1 MNESVSPAIDTLW
14 SAELDIALQAARLA
28 SEAIRGFYESR
39 EAEIYTK
46 GDGSPVTDADLAAD
60 LIIRETIGA
69 AFPNDALLTEEGA
82 KDMARVD
89 RHRCWV
95 VDPLDGTAQFVAG
108 TDRFEVLIAL
118 VNDGRPVVA
127 VSAHPPSGVIHA
139 AIAGKGA
146 WQANESGRHPFRL
159 APSEQP
165 PRIVSSKWYRG
176 LEGRD
181 LIEKVATELGA
192 GAPPVLEIGF
202 QPRAFEDSIR
212 TYDVFVGLWPDGR
225 ESIAQEWDLAASD
238 LIVNEAGGRFTDMW
252 GRLHRYNKR
261 NTSISGGILASADPQ
276 VHQRVL
282 DAFEGGRPQAAP
294 PADPADG

>member
-1 MNESVSPAIDTLW
+1 MDESVSPSNDMLW
-14 SAELDIALQAARLA
+14 SPELDVALRAARLA

-60 LIIRETIGA
+60 RIIRETIGA

-89 RHRCWV
+89 KRRCWV

-108 TDRFEVLIAL
+108 TDRFEVFIAL

-127 VSAHPPSGVIHA
+127 VSAHPPTGTIHA
-139 AIAGKGA
+139 AIAGRGA
-146 WQANESGRHPFRL
+146 WLVDASGRHPFHL
-159 APSEQP
+159 TPSAQP

-176 LEGRD
+176 HEGRVSLVD
-181 LIEKVATELGA
+181 VARELGA
-192 GAPPVLEIGF
+192 AEPPILEIGF

-212 TYDVFVGLWPDGR
+212 TYDVFVGLWPVGD
-225 ESIAQEWDLAASD
+225 ESIAHEWDLAASD
-238 LIVNEAGGRFTDMW
+238 LIVNEAGGRFTDLW
-252 GRLHRYNKR
+252 GRYHRYNKR
-261 NTSISGGILASADPQ
+261 NTSISGGILASADAE

-282 DAFEGGRPQAAP
+282 DAFASERPHEAP
-294 PADPADG
+294 PADPAGS